1 MLYRRI
7 LSPFLAGGMLL
18 LAFEGQA
25 QSFGDSPSKN
35 SSEETTNQSQA
46 KAPTEK
52 KEKEPKAPF
61 DVRDKDN
68 KGYVLL
74 ANVRS
79 QSVAK
84 FFGEG
89 LNWGVSLGI
98 HRFNGPLA
106 YRLFSGSDAMMI
118 AEDNINTN
126 LSVGVGHMTGRHI
139 FHATIAPS
147 LVNFS
152 NKTSPE
158 DGWFIDDKNS
168 YGPSTV
174 SLSYGYRLTPLFGL
188 GVKWN
193 SRFYSPSNAYSEVY
207 FYEGFVATEEG
218 LVNVMNN
225 SSFSSLEFNLIF
237 SR

>member
-1 MLYRRI
+1 
-7 LSPFLAGGMLL
+7 MLL
-18 LAFEGQA
+18 LAFEGHS

-35 SSEETTNQSQA
+35 SSEATSNHSQA
-46 KAPTEK
+46 KAPKEK
-52 KEKEPKAPF
+52 KEKEPKASF
-61 DVRDKDN
+61 DVRDQNN

-74 ANVRS
+74 ANDRS

-98 HRFNGPLA
+98 HRFEGPLA
-106 YRLFSGSDAMMI
+106 YRLFSGSDVIMI
-118 AEDNINTN
+118 AEDNVNMN

-139 FHATIAPS
+139 FHVTIAPS

-152 NKTSPE
+152 NETSPQ

-174 SLSYGYRLTPLFGL
+174 SLSYGFRLTPHFGL

-193 SRFYSPSNAYSEVY
+193 SRFYTPSNEYSELYYYNEAVS
-207 FYEGFVATEEG
+207 TEEL
-218 LVNVMNN
+218 LVNSMNN